1 MAKARSLWDALTRIG
16 DNFDPRYDARKL
28 EQDRLRNLETG
39 VEKYG
44 EQPPEVSIVDFEG
57 KPFITTM
64 SDRTAAGGYLTDIN
78 GVPLDRPVDLLG
90 GQDYMFN
97 NQDHIWASAKGP
109 LNQIMRLNQNLK
121 GDTGQDALL
130 MPWRMA
136 PSGSDFASMT
146 GETML
151 TYARSNM
158 SKSQRK
164 ELDSK
169 MRKLI
174 PKWSG
179 IDKPE
184 SLKQF
189 EKAPDKVRKSVKQM
203 LDRDFRNEGGLSIG
217 EARLAIADPTQ
228 INAREGGLQ
237 NVGTIDSTKE
247 IGVNRQHPSY
257 PFYISGQPQGRLKE
271 DIPAY
276 LLDPQSLKMRQGK
289 DQVRNVADPMNPT
302 QADLRALQMRPQG
315 GIIDEAVLKRLQN
328 AGVISSPSLLGAL
341 AGGMSLE
348 EMQQQQAQQEL
359 DNLMGQYNEFMDR
372 KPDVYNYGDLAPV
385 KRNVV
390 SGDYS
395 LAVPTVVDEI
405 VRGLLDVGQ
414 SRKTGVVNSGTSIL
428 DALL

>member
-1 MAKARSLWDALTRIG
+1 MAKARSLWEALQRIG
-16 DNFDPRYDARKL
+16 DEFDPRFDKRKL
-28 EQDRLRNLETG
+28 EQERLRNLELG

-44 EQPPEVSIVDFEG
+44 QDAPEVSIVDFEG
-57 KPFITTM
+57 KPYITTM

-97 NQDHIWASAKGP
+97 NQDHVWASAKGP
-109 LNQIMRLNQNLK
+109 LNQILKLNKNLK
-121 GDTGQDALL
+121 ADTGQDALL

-158 SKSQRK
+158 GKDQRK
-164 ELDSK
+164 ALDAS
-169 MRKLI
+169 MRELI
-174 PKWSG
+174 PDWKG
-179 IDKPE
+179 IDNPS
-184 SLKQF
+184 SLEQF
-189 EKAPDKVRKSVKQM
+189 EKSPDKVRKAVKQM
-203 LDRDFRNEGGLSIG
+203 LDRDYRNEGGLSIG

-237 NVGTIDSTKE
+237 NVGVIDSSKG
-247 IGVNRQHPSY
+247 IDVNPSHPSY
-257 PFYISGQPQGRLKE
+257 PFFISGQPQGRLKE
-271 DIPAY
+271 DIPVY
-276 LLDPQSLKMRQGK
+276 MLDPQSLKMRQGK
-289 DQVRNVADPMNPT
+289 DQVRVVDDPMNPM
-302 QADLRALQMRPQG
+302 QADFRALQMRPQG
-315 GIIDEAVLKRLQN
+315 GIIDEAVLKRLQK
-328 AGVISSPSLLGAL
+328 AGIISSPSAVGAASLLDAL
-341 AGGMSLE
+341 
-348 EMQQQQAQQEL
+348 QQDQAQQEL

-372 KPDVYNYGDLAPV
+372 KPDIYNYGDFAPV

-395 LAVPTVVDEI
+395 LAVPTMVDDI
-405 VRGLLDVGQ
+405 VKGLLDIGQ